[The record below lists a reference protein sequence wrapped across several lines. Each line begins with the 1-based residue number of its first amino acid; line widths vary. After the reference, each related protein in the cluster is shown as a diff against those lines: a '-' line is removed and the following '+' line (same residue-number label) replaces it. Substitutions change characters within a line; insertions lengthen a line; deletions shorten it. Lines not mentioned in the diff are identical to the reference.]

1 MAGLRERMGSVYYG
15 WWVLTA
21 TTVLGIVSGG
31 IFAHATAI
39 YFRPIRQDLGLTRFQ
54 TAMIFTLSRAE
65 GSIAGPVVGRM
76 VDKFGAR
83 VMIIGGGIVASLGF
97 MMLKWVDTYWVFL
110 VIYLV
115 VVSTGKSAGLGQTLI
130 SAANRWFVRRR
141 SLAITITVIG
151 FSAGGAVILPLI
163 TQGVSSIG
171 WRDVMFYAGMAM
183 MVLVVPLG
191 LVVRSSPE
199 SMGLEPEGVEQMRRE
214 QSRGGKEADRREVDP
229 DFTVREAFSTRAFW
243 MLFLGSVFRITV
255 WGAISVHA
263 VEMMVAEGISPEA
276 SGFLVALMFFIS
288 IPTRLIFGTVGIWMP
303 VQPVLGGAMAAAALA
318 MVSLLVFDGWL
329 AVLLFVT
336 FMALE
341 QGGTVVNW
349 VALGNFFGRN
359 SFATLFGTMSAVF
372 NLGMIASTQF
382 AAWAADRN
390 DGSYDWALIAFLPL
404 YGAAALMYFSMRKPR
419 VPDRLPPNPAP

>member
-1 MAGLRERMGSVYYG
+1 
-15 WWVLTA
+15 
-21 TTVLGIVSGG
+21 
-31 IFAHATAI
+31 
-39 YFRPIRQDLGLTRFQ
+39 
-54 TAMIFTLSRAE
+54 
-65 GSIAGPVVGRM
+65 M

-83 VMIIGGGIVASLGF
+83 SMIVGGGIIASLGF

-110 VIYLV
+110 VVYLL

-130 SAANRWFVRRR
+130 SASNRWFVRRR

-163 TQGVSSIG
+163 TEGVSSIG
-171 WRDVMFYAGMAM
+171 WRDVMFYAGIAM
-183 MVLVVPLG
+183 IVLVIPLG

-199 SMGLEPEGVEQMRRE
+199 SMGIEPEGVEQMRRE
-214 QSRGGKEADRREVDP
+214 QARGGKDADRREVDP
-229 DFTVREAFSTRAFW
+229 DFTVREAMSTRAFW
-243 MLFLGSVFRITV
+243 MLFLGSVLRITV

-263 VEMMVAEGISPEA
+263 VEMMVAEGVSAEA
-276 SGFLVALMFFIS
+276 AGFLVALMFFLS

-303 VQPVLGGAMAAAALA
+303 VQPVLGGAMAASAMA

-349 VALGNFFGRN
+349 VALGNFFGRT
-359 SFATLFGTMSAVF
+359 SFATLFGIMSAVF

-382 AAWAADRN
+382 AGWVADRN
-390 DGSYDWALIAFLPL
+390 DGNYDLALLSFVPL
-404 YGAAALMYFSMRKPR
+404 YVVAALMYFAMRKPR
-419 VPDRLPPNPAP
+419 VPDRPQPSPVA